1 MDAHDLLLNR
11 ASEPPRL
18 QTEPAPEGADLEKI
32 LAAACRAPDH
42 GRIRP
47 WRFLV
52 IRGEARV
59 QLGEVFADA
68 LRAREPDAA
77 PGAIKKELERPM
89 RSPLIV
95 TVVATPQPDHPK
107 VPVIEQVVSAG
118 VAAHSMILTA
128 QALGFGGILLT
139 GANAYD
145 PQVKKALGLNP
156 DDVIA
161 AFVYL
166 GTPTMEAPDLPRPTA
181 ESLSSEWTEPF
192 AS

>member
-1 MDAHDLLLNR
+1 MDALDLLLNR
-11 ASEPPRL
+11 ASVPPRL
-18 QTEPAPEGADLEKI
+18 QTDPAPEGADLEKI

-52 IRGEARV
+52 IRGDARV
-59 QLGEVFADA
+59 RLGEVFADA
-68 LRAREPDAA
+68 LRAREPDAKQN
-77 PGAIKKELERPM
+77 AITKELERPL
-89 RSPLIV
+89 RSPLV
-95 TVVATPQPDHPK
+95 VAVVATPQQGHPK

-128 QALGFGGILLT
+128 QALGYGGILLT

-145 PQVKKALGLNP
+145 LRVKEALGLDP

-166 GTPTMEAPDLPRPTA
+166 GTPTTEAPDLPRPTA
-181 ESLSSEWTEPF
+181 AELSEEWTEPV